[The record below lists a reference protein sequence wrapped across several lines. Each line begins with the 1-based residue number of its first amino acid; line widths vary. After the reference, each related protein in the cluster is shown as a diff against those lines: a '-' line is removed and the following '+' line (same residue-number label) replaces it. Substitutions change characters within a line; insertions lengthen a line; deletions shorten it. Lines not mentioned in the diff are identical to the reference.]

1 MRKSKAKYCIVT
13 SIEQGQCLIHATL
26 RRREDL
32 TKGGLFRG
40 RIWLTSRT
48 VNVPIN
54 VDAGHHSLHKLP
66 NIDFFHS
73 HSEQSNGKI
82 VSTLMV
88 VSWKVVDQSGVARK
102 VKLVRLGVILLLQ
115 CFGSRIRAGKIESE
129 LAFTCGSLSAF
140 FHALQI
146 PFPGFNDP
154 IIEINV
160 LFSQSAETVPEFSRL
175 DPFEVLYLPY
185 DFPVKSF

>member
-13 SIEQGQCLIHATL
+13 SIGNSQCLIHAML
-26 RRREDL
+26 RRRGDL
-32 TKGGLFRG
+32 TKESIFRG
-40 RIWLTSRT
+40 RIWLASRT
-48 VNVPIN
+48 INVPIN

-66 NIDFFHS
+66 SIDFFHS
-73 HSEQSNGKI
+73 HSERSNGEI
-82 VSTLMV
+82 VSTSMV

-102 VKLVRLGVILLLQ
+102 VKLVWLGVILLLQ
-115 CFGSRIRAGKIESE
+115 YFGSRIRAGKIESE
-129 LAFTCGSLSAF
+129 FAFTCESLSAF

-146 PFPGFNDP
+146 PFPCFNDP

-160 LFSQSAETVPEFSRL
+160 LFSQSTETVPELSGL

-185 DFPVKSF
+185 DFPVESF